1 MIVDIYIIEMIIIRI
16 IYTLIRKKADF
27 ILEL

>member
-1 MIVDIYIIEMIIIRI
+1 MIVDIYIIEMIIIRT

>member
-1 MIVDIYIIEMIIIRI
+1 MIVDIYIIRTIIIRI

>member
-16 IYTLIRKKADF
+16 IHTLIRKKADF